1 MKPCNLRITALA
13 MMLTGCDQAPWKGWV
28 YPNGADLTDDIPIG
42 AYSSL
47 EECRKSARN
56 ILDRLNTHEGGEKV
70 QGDYECGFKC
80 KADEGLGGLNV
91 CEKTER

>member
-1 MKPCNLRITALA
+1 MKLFLSTIMLFALG
-13 MMLTGCDQAPWKGWV
+13 GCEQPFEWKGWV
-28 YPNGADLTDDIPIG
+28 YPNSAVLVDDVPIG

-56 ILDRLNTHEGGEKV
+56 ILRRLSPVGEG
-70 QGDYECGFKC
+70 QTSHGDYECGFRC
-80 KADEGLGGLNV
+80 KPDESLGGINV

>member
-1 MKPCNLRITALA
+1 MNKLLFVVMALSLA
-13 MMLTGCDQAPWKGWV
+13 GCDKATEWKGWV
-28 YPNGADLTDDIPIG
+28 YPNRNALVADLPIG
-42 AYSSL
+42 AFSSL

-56 ILDRLNTHEGGEKV
+56 ILDHLNTYVDGEKV

-80 KADEGLGGLNV
+80 KPKEDLGGMNL